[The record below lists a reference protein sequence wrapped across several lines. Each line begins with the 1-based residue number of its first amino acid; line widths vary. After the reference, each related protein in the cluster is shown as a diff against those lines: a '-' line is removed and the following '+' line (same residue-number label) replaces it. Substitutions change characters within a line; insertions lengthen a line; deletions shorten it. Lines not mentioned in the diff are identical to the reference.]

1 MRKQEVISSLQLE
14 PHIEGGYF
22 RRTYCSAQRIDTDAR
37 PRALMTSIF
46 YLLTDDAPCGRLH
59 RNRSDILHFWH
70 AGGAMRYWLIDPEG
84 TLHNVDLGPDLAA
97 GEQLQLLVPGG
108 WWKASELLRGE
119 FGLLSEAVSPGFDF
133 ADMTLADRDLLATTY
148 PQHAGRLD
156 RFFPPARGGDAP
168 DA

>member
-1 MRKQEVISSLQLE
+1 VRKSDVIRALQLE
-14 PHIEGGYF
+14 PHVEGGYF
-22 RRTYCSAQRIDTDAR
+22 RRTYCAERQVDTASQ

-70 AGGAMRYWLIDPEG
+70 AGGALRYWLIDPDG
-84 TLHNVDLGPDLAA
+84 ALHSVDLGPDLAA
-97 GEQLQLLVPGG
+97 GEYLQLLVPGG

-133 ADMTLADRDLLATTY
+133 ADMTLANHKQLATDW
-148 PQHAGRLD
+148 PQLADRLH
-156 RFFPPARGGDAP
+156 RFCPP
-168 DA
+168 